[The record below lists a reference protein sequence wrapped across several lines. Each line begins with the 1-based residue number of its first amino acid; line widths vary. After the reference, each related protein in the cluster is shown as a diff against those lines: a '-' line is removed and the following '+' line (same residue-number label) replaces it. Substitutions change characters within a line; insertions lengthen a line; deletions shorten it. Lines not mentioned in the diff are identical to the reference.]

1 MTVAII
7 LNFIVFPLLWLLKG
21 IYETFGFIGAAV
33 TVLGTIGV
41 LYVWGSRRRHLQ
53 VSTVEHREEARMM
66 GVRKKWEAVLRAIHP
81 PCTHCP
87 YRLRPAKFV
96 QSPCLAC

>member
-1 MTVAII
+1 M
-7 LNFIVFPLLWLLKG
+7 
-21 IYETFGFIGAAV
+21 
-33 TVLGTIGV
+33 
-41 LYVWGSRRRHLQ
+41 
-53 VSTVEHREEARMM
+53 STAEHREEARMM

-87 YRLRPAKFV
+87 YRLRLAKFV